1 LLYIEMILLLFSC
14 VLLHEFGHC
23 FVAKHYKII
32 VPRIILLPIGGMAQ
46 FQRIPRAPKKELFIT
61 LAGPLVNIVI
71 FAIIYF
77 FVGWPSKESFA
88 SSNLVS
94 FKGTMYFLMIIN
106 LLMGTFNLLPVF
118 PMDGGR
124 ILRAL
129 MALKM
134 PYLKATYIAVVVGKI
149 LALVGIFIA
158 IFSLFNWLLAALF
171 AFIYLGAD
179 AEYAY
184 VKADEAQ
191 RKKLQ
196 NLGRPMEDDEI

>member
-1 LLYIEMILLLFSC
+1 MQNFWSIKVFKLFGIQVELHFTFILLLLLFAWVGFSNDGLLGSLLYIEMILLLFSC

-124 ILRAL
+124 I
-129 MALKM
+129 
-134 PYLKATYIAVVVGKI
+134 
-149 LALVGIFIA
+149 
-158 IFSLFNWLLAALF
+158 
-171 AFIYLGAD
+171 
-179 AEYAY
+179 
-184 VKADEAQ
+184 
-191 RKKLQ
+191 
-196 NLGRPMEDDEI
+196 